1 MAKETK
7 TVQCYPDDDI
17 INKKIDEY
25 ASFGWELI
33 NNQRCQEYEGTY
45 DGYKHWSTFN
55 KLTFT
60 RDKSASWYGK
70 VVELEKEYDRLND
83 TKPSEPYVKKAGWLR
98 FFLGIIIPI
107 LALPMTA
114 VGIANKNFILP
125 IIGGVMIL
133 IGIVIIGTGVAKNK
147 KYKAAYA
154 EHRRR
159 VREWEDDTG
168 KKAKGILDKAA
179 AIVSA

>member
-7 TVQCYPDDDI
+7 TVQCYPDDGL

-60 RDKSASWYGK
+60 RDKSASWYNK
-70 VVELEKEYDRLND
+70 VVDLEKEYERLND
-83 TKPSEPYVKKAGWLR
+83 TKPTAPNVNKAGWLR
-98 FFLGIIIPI
+98 FFLGVLIPI

-114 VGIANKNFILP
+114 VGIVIKNFLLP
-125 IIGGVMIL
+125 IIGGVIIL
-133 IGIVIIGTGVAKNK
+133 IGAVILITGIVKNK

-154 EHRRR
+154 EHYAR
-159 VREWEDDTG
+159 VREWENDTG
-168 KKAKGILDKAA
+168 KKAESIMKSAA
-179 AIVSA
+179 QFVSE